1 MTTGQPAVLTI
12 LTCLLSVVWVHI
24 LSGINQNGLTSS
36 LGPQP
41 PSTSEPSAPEIP
53 TLEPQPSGPDVIS
66 TQPDPTTANVVS
78 TQPDP
83 TTANDV
89 VSPYPQPNTD
99 ALRKFI
105 SAYITLQKLL
115 N

>member
-1 MTTGQPAVLTI
+1 MALY
-12 LTCLLSVVWVHI
+12 
-24 LSGINQNGLTSS
+24 TSS

-41 PSTSEPSAPEIP
+41 PSTSEPSAPEILP
-53 TLEPQPSGPDVIS
+53 LQPQPSGPDVIS
-66 TQPDPTTANVVS
+66 TQPDPTDPTTANVVS